1 MAVRMALCIMVLRTQ
16 EPHVGVLPAV
26 ARGRA
31 TTVESVSC
39 WRHSFFDRTT
49 TIIQVV
55 MYHMSWQT
63 IAAVLLLSLGSLK
76 MVGVI
81 MGWVNPKAPGFLL
94 DPVMLAWVMG
104 VLEVSLAV
112 LIRFCLPRVAGAAV
126 LGGLGFVF
134 VFYRGV
140 EAIFVQPGGG
150 CPCLGGITSVAPW
163 LRAFEQPLLTALA
176 LFLLLFGAWAY
187 LWESS
192 FIKKSSA

>member
-1 MAVRMALCIMVLRTQ
+1 METLFFR
-16 EPHVGVLPAV
+16 PNYNHHP
-26 ARGRA
+26 
-31 TTVESVSC
+31 SC
-39 WRHSFFDRTT
+39 YVPYELANDRRSSPIVT
-49 TIIQVV
+49 
-55 MYHMSWQT
+55 
-63 IAAVLLLSLGSLK
+63 GSLK

-126 LGGLGFVF
+126 LAGLGFVF
-134 VFYRGV
+134 IFYRGV
-140 EAIFVQPGGG
+140 EGIFVQPGGG

>member
-1 MAVRMALCIMVLRTQ
+1 MQLTLRVRHVPAL
-16 EPHVGVLPAV
+16 LPGDGKDV
-26 ARGRA
+26 PVIDSGL
-31 TTVESVSC
+31 SC
-39 WRHSFFDRTT
+39 WETVVILVNSQTT
-49 TIIQVV
+49 NCHPNYV
-55 MYHMSWQT
+55 YHMSWQT

-94 DPVMLAWVMG
+94 NPVLLAWVMG

-126 LGGLGFVF
+126 LAGIGFVF